1 MHAGTGT
8 RAGPAPGATID
19 SGAADALPRWRGVL
33 LQAVLFDLDG
43 TLLDTA
49 GAISAAL
56 NQALAEQRLGA
67 LAAEQVRAMIGRG
80 GPILIARAL
89 ERLGVAMDEAG
100 RAALLQRYF
109 LHYERIESGAED
121 SARVYPGVAECL
133 AALRRLGLRLAVVT
147 NKQRQ
152 FAIGLLQRL
161 GLSEW
166 IQVLI
171 GGDSCERRKPD
182 PQPLQYA
189 CESLQVESARA
200 LMVGDSIND
209 VLAARAAGLP
219 VVCVPYGYNEG
230 ADPRQLPC
238 DAFIETLADLPALL
252 TGARAAPPHRR
263 S

>member
-1 MHAGTGT
+1 
-8 RAGPAPGATID
+8 
-19 SGAADALPRWRGVL
+19 VV

-56 NQALAEQRLGA
+56 NQALAEQHLGA
-67 LAAEQVRAMIGRG
+67 LSSAQVRAMIGRG

-89 ERLGVAMDEAG
+89 EQLGHAMEEADQS
-100 RAALLQRYF
+100 ALLQRYF
-109 LHYERIESGAED
+109 LHYERIESGTED
-121 SARVYPGVAECL
+121 SARVYAGVRECL
-133 AALRRLGLRLAVVT
+133 EALHRLGLRLAVVT

-152 FAIGLLQRL
+152 LSLALLQRL

-166 IQVLI
+166 IRAVI
-171 GGDSCERRKPD
+171 GGDTCERRKPD
-182 PQPLQYA
+182 PQPLQLA
-189 CESLQVESARA
+189 CESLQVDAARA

-238 DAFIETLADLPALL
+238 DAFVETLAELPSLL
-252 TGARAAPPHRR
+252 TGARAPLADRLG
-263 S
+263 